1 MRWLFLGLI
10 IINAFYFIWSQ
21 QDFGRDKAQL
31 PVVEKSAGY
40 QLDEVTLLSEAPL
53 ADRYVGHTED
63 GVVQA
68 DVLLLGGFNDE
79 GVAQNLQ
86 QRLLSLDIES
96 KVRALDS
103 EIVAGYL
110 QDIHSDVSMEEG
122 AHRAARRSDSSIDA
136 LDGSHALYWVVI
148 SARSQRL
155 VGQELLKQLLEDFP
169 DIKYLSLPSDK
180 IKR

>member
-21 QDFGRDKAQL
+21 QGFGGDKGQL

-53 ADRYVGHTED
+53 LDRYGRHAED

-68 DVLLLGGFNDE
+68 NILLLGGFNDE
-79 GVAQNLQ
+79 IAAQNLQ

-96 KVRALDS
+96 KVRGLDS
-103 EIVAGYL
+103 EIAAGYL
-110 QDIHSDVSMEEG
+110 QEIHSGASMDE
-122 AHRAARRSDSSIDA
+122 AARRAVERNESSLEA
-136 LDGSHALYWVVI
+136 LGRSQVLYWVVI
-148 SARSQRL
+148 AASSQRL
-155 VGQELLKQLLEDFP
+155 VGQELLKQLLADFP
-169 DIKYLSLPSDK
+169 DIKYLSLPNDK
-180 IKR
+180 IEG